1 MQIHELNTY
10 SGTPGAGDWL
20 AIDDGSET
28 TKVEATQLK
37 PNIPYMNYY
46 GTCSTAAGTTTKVVA
61 CSEFELKAGALIAV
75 RFDYG
80 NTATSAC
87 YLNVNSTGAKR
98 IRRANSSTQ
107 AINHLW
113 DDGSVLIFV
122 YDGSSWLMTD
132 LQVSIDSSV
141 ITQYQNLGWTQD

>member
-1 MQIHELNTY
+1 MQIQIHELNTY
-10 SGTPGAGDWL
+10 TGTPGAGDWF

-28 TKVEATQLK
+28 TKIEASQLS
-37 PNIPYMNYY
+37 MNYY
-46 GTCSTAAGTTTKVVA
+46 GTCSTAAGTTTKVVT
-61 CSEFELKAGALIAV
+61 CPKFVLKTGAMIAV

-80 NTATSAC
+80 STTTSAC

-132 LQVSIDSSV
+132 LQVSIDASV